1 MDGHGHQRPPAHH
14 PGPHPGRGVR
24 GGAGVRP
31 VPDHGG
37 GRGPSGPAVPP
48 DRLPL
53 LPLQGPRRP
62 VPGGPGGGEVHGRS
76 PGRLRQPRGSG
87 GGPRAGRGVRAAVHA
102 RAPAAGP
109 PAGHGR
115 ADPAALPDHPGPAP
129 DHARPG
135 DPGGADGPAP
145 ARRGAGRA
153 ARRPRR
159 GVPGDDLLHADE
171 LRAAGRLGRPDDGP
185 NRGRPPH
192 AEPDADVSTRQYVLP
207 VDQTKWEIGAH
218 HTTTFTFDYDE
229 GRDRLLS
236 LYEKG
241 KEKQWNTNTR
251 IDWSTDVDPE
261 SPDNYP
267 EYYIP
272 IYGSDIYERMTEPE
286 RRNYRRLA
294 AAWTNSQFLHGEQ
307 GALVCTAKIVQTVPD
322 VDADDRWDMTCLG
335 MQIMIEG
342 LALAAFALIR
352 DFSQEPLAKAINT
365 YVMQDE
371 ARHVAFGRLSLRE
384 FYPQLTQAERDERE
398 EFVVYASYLMRDRFM
413 GREIYE
419 AAGLPVEECM
429 EYVRNS
435 DMLGEFRKMLFSRI
449 VPTVKDL
456 GLFGPKVQKAFQDM
470 GVIAFADLN
479 PDDLATADEQI
490 AEDLDRRRATAGPD
504 GNGDGRPLADID
516 PARAAEVERTIRA
529 GAE

>member
-1 MDGHGHQRPPAHH
+1 M
-14 PGPHPGRGVR
+14 
-24 GGAGVRP
+24 
-31 VPDHGG
+31 
-37 GRGPSGPAVPP
+37 
-48 DRLPL
+48 
-53 LPLQGPRRP
+53 
-62 VPGGPGGGEVHGRS
+62 
-76 PGRLRQPRGSG
+76 
-87 GGPRAGRGVRAAVHA
+87 
-102 RAPAAGP
+102 
-109 PAGHGR
+109 
-115 ADPAALPDHPGPAP
+115 
-129 DHARPG
+129 
-135 DPGGADGPAP
+135 
-145 ARRGAGRA
+145 
-153 ARRPRR
+153 
-159 GVPGDDLLHADE
+159 
-171 LRAAGRLGRPDDGP
+171 
-185 NRGRPPH
+185 
-192 AEPDADVSTRQYVLP
+192 STRQYVLP

-322 VDADDRWDMTCLG
+322 VDCKFYAATQVMDEARHMETYSRYLREKIEMAFPINDYLKTLLADVVADDRWDMTCLG

>member
-1 MDGHGHQRPPAHH
+1 
-14 PGPHPGRGVR
+14 
-24 GGAGVRP
+24 
-31 VPDHGG
+31 
-37 GRGPSGPAVPP
+37 
-48 DRLPL
+48 
-53 LPLQGPRRP
+53 
-62 VPGGPGGGEVHGRS
+62 
-76 PGRLRQPRGSG
+76 
-87 GGPRAGRGVRAAVHA
+87 
-102 RAPAAGP
+102 
-109 PAGHGR
+109 
-115 ADPAALPDHPGPAP
+115 
-129 DHARPG
+129 
-135 DPGGADGPAP
+135 
-145 ARRGAGRA
+145 
-153 ARRPRR
+153 
-159 GVPGDDLLHADE
+159 
-171 LRAAGRLGRPDDGP
+171 
-185 NRGRPPH
+185 
-192 AEPDADVSTRQYVLP
+192 VSTRQYVLP
-207 VDQTKWEIGAH
+207 VDQTKWAIGAD
-218 HTTTFTFDYDE
+218 HTTTFTFDYDD

-251 IDWSTDVDPE
+251 IDWSIDVDPE

-307 GALVCTAKIVQTVPD
+307 GALVCTAKIVQNVPD
-322 VDADDRWDMTCLG
+322 VDCKFYAATQVMDEARHMETYSRYLREKIEMAFPINDYLKTLLADVVADDRWDMTCLG

-435 DMLGEFRKMLFSRI
+435 DMLAEFRKMLFSRI

-456 GLFGPKVQKAFQDM
+456 GLFGPKVQAAFEDM
-470 GVIAFADLN
+470 GVISFAQLD
-479 PDDLATADEQI
+479 PEDLAAADEQL
-490 AEDLDRRRATAGPD
+490 AEDLDRRRGGPSE
-504 GNGDGRPLADID
+504 GNGGPLADIA
-516 PARAAEVERTIRA
+516 PARAADVERTINA
-529 GAE
+529 GRE